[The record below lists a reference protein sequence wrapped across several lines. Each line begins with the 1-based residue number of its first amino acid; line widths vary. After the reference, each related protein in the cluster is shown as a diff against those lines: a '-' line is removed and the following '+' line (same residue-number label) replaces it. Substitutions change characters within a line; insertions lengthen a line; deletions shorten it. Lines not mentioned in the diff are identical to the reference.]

1 MPRLFTG
8 IEIPDEQREDIARL
22 RMPLPGGSKW
32 VEPDNLHLTLRF
44 AGDIS
49 NAQAA
54 ELTDRLA
61 GISADAFELRLAG
74 LGTFGGNEPRSL
86 WVGVEPSPELEAL
99 ARANER
105 AARACGLAPEPRV
118 FKPHVTVA
126 NLRFAT
132 PDAVARILGRIG
144 AFRSEP
150 FLGGPVRDVLGKTH
164 HRRRAVRGRDYLHA
178 ARRRVRQLPGPRRQ
192 LVAHAARRA

>member
-8 IEIPDEQREDIARL
+8 IEIPEEQREDIARL

-32 VEPDNLHLTLRF
+32 VEPENLHLTLRF

-54 ELTDRLA
+54 ELSDRLA
-61 GISADAFELRLAG
+61 GISADAFELRLAE

-86 WVGVEPSPELEAL
+86 WVGVAPSPELDAL
-99 ARANER
+99 ARATER
-105 AARACGLAPEPRV
+105 AARACGLPAEARA
-118 FKPHVTVA
+118 FKPHVSIA
-126 NLRFAT
+126 KLRYTT

-150 FLGGPVRDVLGKTH
+150 FLVGRFVLFSAKPNVGGGPYVVETAFPLRGGEFADYRDIDG
-164 HRRRAVRGRDYLHA
+164 GW
-178 ARRRVRQLPGPRRQ
+178 
-192 LVAHAARRA
+192 

>member
-8 IEIPDEQREDIARL
+8 IEIPDEQREDIALLGR
-22 RMPLPGGSKW
+22 PLPGGSKW

-49 NAQAA
+49 KAQAA

-150 FLGGPVRDVLGKTH
+150 FLVGRFVTFSAKPTTGGGPYVVETAFTL
-164 HRRRAVRGRDYLHA
+164 RGGEFANYQDLE
-178 ARRRVRQLPGPRRQ
+178 GSW
-192 LVAHAARRA
+192 